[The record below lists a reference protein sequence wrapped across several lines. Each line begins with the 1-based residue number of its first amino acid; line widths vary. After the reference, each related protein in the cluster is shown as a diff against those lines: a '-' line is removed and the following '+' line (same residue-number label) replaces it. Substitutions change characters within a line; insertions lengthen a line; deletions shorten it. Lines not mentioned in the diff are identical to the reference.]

1 MDRTA
6 AVAVVDTVRGGNTDR
21 AKTTPEAQVRNR
33 NRSSNTPA
41 AERVA
46 DIHAVAR
53 TSAGHSM
60 VVRRH
65 CTARAKA
72 MPRDAAAAVNAAAV
86 APSHEVARRSP
97 SRARIVSPAAP
108 VRADARPAT
117 TATMCRA

>member
-1 MDRTA
+1 
-6 AVAVVDTVRGGNTDR
+6 
-21 AKTTPEAQVRNR
+21 
-33 NRSSNTPA
+33 
-41 AERVA
+41 
-46 DIHAVAR
+46 
-53 TSAGHSM
+53 
-60 VVRRH
+60 
-65 CTARAKA
+65 